1 MHTPVT
7 RPRMVFE
14 MMSRLTSPKR
24 VLRFVATGLAIL
36 SFARIAV
43 LVIESYS
50 QVRNERYED
59 EDLMR
64 ACDNGIASQSAD
76 FRALCLKKRS
86 ERSAPVL
93 LKALLRA
100 CTTCFTD
107 FCESMSSPTKV
118 FMLVLFCLTGIAAP
132 VVKAFAHLFVQSM
145 RSRRWK
151 SVDDLDSGS
160 DDDQVPEVAV
170 LSHNGTSGS
179 RGVMRIAQGFRRRL
193 AHHRADRIAP
203 LATVEELPPSG
214 WDASSEVFYSGDRA
228 CMSGRPMPAS
238 STRVSRVLHI
248 G

>member
-1 MHTPVT
+1 MKIRFAT
-7 RPRMVFE
+7 
-14 MMSRLTSPKR
+14 PKR
-24 VLRFVATGLAIL
+24 VLGVVGMSLTIL
-36 SFARIAV
+36 SVTRILV

-107 FCESMSSPTKV
+107 FCESMSSPAKIV
-118 FMLVLFCLTGIAAP
+118 MLVLFCLTGIAAP
-132 VVKAFAHLFVQSM
+132 VVKALVQIIMQSI
-145 RSRRWK
+145 RSRKRWR

-160 DDDQVPEVAV
+160 DDEVPEVAV
-170 LSHNGTSGS
+170 LSHNGIVRA
-179 RGVMRIAQGFRRRL
+179 RGVMGIANTFRRRIAQR
-193 AHHRADRIAP
+193 RADRIAP
-203 LATVEELPPSG
+203 MPIVEELPSSG
-214 WDASSEVFYSGDRA
+214 WDVNDENSFYHRDRE
-228 CMSGRPMPAS
+228 CLSGRPVPQS
-238 STRVSRVLHI
+238 PNRVSRVLQI
-248 G
+248 RE